1 MIKFLARLLSSCVI
15 FKQMSLFSLASRVY
29 NYSSSLEVYIK
40 LGKVKVKSLSRVRLF
55 STPWAVAYQASLSMG
70 FSRQ

>member
-1 MIKFLARLLSSCVI
+1 MIKFLARLLYSCVI

-29 NYSSSLEVYIK
+29 NYSSSLVVYIK

-55 STPWAVAYQASLSMG
+55 STPWAVAYQAPLSMG